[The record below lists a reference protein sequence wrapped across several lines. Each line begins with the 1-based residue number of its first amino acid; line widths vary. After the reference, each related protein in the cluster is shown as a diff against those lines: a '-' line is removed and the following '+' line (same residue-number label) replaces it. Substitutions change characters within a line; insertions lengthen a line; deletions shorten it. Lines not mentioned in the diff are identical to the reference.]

1 MTSDEELRLRHLD
14 HIQGI
19 ITRLAQNSFTVRGW
33 SVSLVS
39 VVLAV
44 LSTQDSSAGLAP
56 IALVPALVF
65 WGLDAYY
72 LRGERLYRQL
82 YRAVANRIVAGP
94 GAPDVSPFD
103 MDLGRY
109 TATVPTFART
119 LLTLNVLTIPALLV
133 VGVATYRLATW

>member
-94 GAPDVSPFD
+94 GAPTCPRSTWTSGATPPRCPPSP
-103 MDLGRY
+103 
-109 TATVPTFART
+109 VPCSPSTSSPSPPSWWSA
-119 LLTLNVLTIPALLV
+119 
-133 VGVATYRLATW
+133 